1 MIDFNMLKEEQLKL
15 AKKAVTSDSFE
26 KMELIGG
33 VDCSY
38 NGEEIIAAIAVCDY
52 KTMSLKEKVYSVSR
66 AKVPYLKG
74 FLAYREG
81 PAITEAYAKLQNKPD
96 VLIFNGHGISHPRRI
111 GLASHLGVL
120 LDQASIGVAKHLLA
134 GEIKGNVVYS
144 EKEARA
150 EMIISREHSKPIFV
164 SPGHKTSLKTSVE
177 IVNNCIKFPHKLP
190 EPLHLA
196 HKYANEIRD
205 KIAKGEIKALLREK

>member
-1 MIDFNMLKEEQLKL
+1 MTDFAKLKEEQLKL
-15 AKKAVTSDSFE
+15 AKKVVTSDSFDE
-26 KMELIGG
+26 IELIGG
-33 VDCSY
+33 VDCAFTQ
-38 NGEEIIAAIAVCDY
+38 NKIVAAIVVCDY
-52 KTMSLKEKVYSVSR
+52 KTKEVKERTFAVVR
-66 AKVPYLKG
+66 AKIPYIKG

-81 PAITEAYAKLQNKPD
+81 PAITEAYTKLQNKPD

-120 LDQASIGVAKHLLA
+120 LDQASIGVAKQLLA
-134 GEIKGNVVYS
+134 GEIMGNIVYL

-164 SPGHKTSLKTSVE
+164 SPGHKTSLGTSVE
-177 IVNNCIKFPHKLP
+177 IVSNCIKFPHKLP

-196 HKYANEIRD
+196 HRYADEIRE
-205 KIAKGEIKALLREK
+205 KIAKGELKVDVKG